1 VFEAKRHEK
10 KKTEIYGK
18 TSMRESKI
26 DMSGIDNIIK
36 VDLRQN
42 LNGLF
47 YFCIQN
53 SREIY

>member
-1 VFEAKRHEK
+1 
-10 KKTEIYGK
+10 
-18 TSMRESKI
+18 MRESKI

-53 SREIY
+53 SKEIY